1 MAGEQTVVINTNG
14 QTDVK
19 VLVNAIG
26 SSGSHVALVIDQST
40 TRLDGY
46 SNVPAVNNIG
56 TGIALLTFSNVTGLT
71 PYMTLVCK
79 VNGTADSVVF
89 SQYAISVKVLP
100 DPAAVAD
107 SVWDESVTSV
117 VHNAPDTAGNHV
129 WNMRQKTDKLT
140 FDGSQDLEVV
150 LNSAGSTSLVDL
162 IWDENLPGRS
172 NPPGSAG
179 LYTYSSGVAG
189 LKLDTML
196 SVVPGTSPFDYQFTD
211 SALEKV
217 PGLVWSYLTTDAT
230 TTNSFGVELKDISA
244 RVWDE
249 SISSHNNAG
258 TFGKGFRQVKE
269 GLVSQDGEV
278 NDSSATTTSFVSNLS
293 STVNDFWNEKVLV
306 FTSGSLAGQSR
317 VISDYDGAT
326 KTLTFDE
333 GFTSAP
339 ANSSEFIILSVH
351 VHPVDEIV
359 QSVWSEP
366 TTSYTTTG
374 TFGDSVNDIL
384 VDTDNLQQNQGNW
397 LTATGFSTFDPA
409 TQNVTVDGFTDAG
422 KAEVESEVNDALV
435 AIGLDHLVSTSVSG
449 TDVADDSI
457 IAKMVSKGAT
467 ADWDTFSNTHDSLEA
482 IRDRGDSSWT
492 TATGFNTIAPPSA
505 SDIADAVWD
514 EAAADHTSLNSTGA
528 KLSGASGVTDKI
540 DDMLEL
546 DGSVYRF
553 TSNALEQ
560 GSSSL
565 SSQNIN
571 DISASVYTY
580 FTGQDTVDG
589 VTTQREDAFKADP
602 ASIWGELTNSYT
614 TAGTFGKS
622 VNDILA
628 DTNELQGNQGGWL
641 TATGFSTHSAADV
654 AEAVW
659 DEATSGHNS
668 AGTFGRSVNDIKTAT
683 DKLDDMLVSDPDGNF
698 SQFTDEAIE
707 RVAGIVWGDSIT
719 SYTTPATFGYSFPT
733 KASITQV
740 DNNVTHIKT
749 VTDRLN
755 GMIVGDPDGTEFQFT
770 DAAIERVAGIVWDE
784 AVTGHTT
791 ANTFGQLQYLREM
804 ISYDS
809 TDQVWEFTDSSFN
822 TVYDRFND
830 PSSAEIYDYFTAT
843 TDGQG
848 ADITPRNNAFKADV
862 TGITATV
869 GSGDITNIATAVWE
883 KNIGGYTNS
892 TGDKAGHHLLRLDN
906 AIEIYN
912 HFIGSEVVDGVT
924 TQREDAFKVSP
935 ADVYSYFTATQ
946 DSDGNPISPARAEVF
961 RSTDEQIKLAV
972 STSVISTSNGV
983 DETLTDYLTGIKDT
997 TDKMQFIE
1005 PVAGTFLI
1013 KSKAEQFDTSVYQ
1026 GMYDHFT
1033 EVDEEASIDRPSV
1046 FKDSVDIAAI
1056 KTQTDKM
1063 NFTETFQGSGV
1074 FNINANAAVAI
1085 GESDAAVV
1093 YNYFTA
1099 TQVDGVDL
1107 TPPRAD
1113 AFKASLTGLAT
1124 STDLTDVANDV
1135 TSIKNQTDQ
1144 MVFGV
1149 NILDANGDAIGKE
1162 VRSDAPSSAAIYDYF
1177 VEDNREKTFQRPASD
1192 IYTYFT
1198 DTPVDSDGNALA
1210 NRAEAFK
1217 DGVTD
1222 ETIYDHFTD
1231 GTNADAFKASAADV
1245 YGYFTQTVNDA
1256 DGNPVSNR
1264 QDEFKNTASEIRDAL
1279 GLQTNN
1285 LDAQLEDIPTVTEF
1299 EERTILAA
1307 NYFDPSQDT
1316 VDVGKLFGDAGS
1328 AQSLKESAKQMTR
1341 CTVTSQSTPATAGGR
1356 SSFSSAS
1363 VTTAAAD
1370 HFVGRLILFT
1380 SGTLEGQ
1387 ASDIVDYELSNG
1399 VGLFS
1404 VTELTSDPAV
1414 NDTFIIV

>member
-1 MAGEQTVVINTNG
+1 MLAHSERVSERR
-14 QTDVK
+14 K
-19 VLVNAIG
+19 V
-26 SSGSHVALVIDQST
+26 SSVRT
-40 TRLDGY
+40 
-46 SNVPAVNNIG
+46 
-56 TGIALLTFSNVTGLT
+56 
-71 PYMTLVCK
+71 
-79 VNGTADSVVF
+79 
-89 SQYAISVKVLP
+89 
-100 DPAAVAD
+100 
-107 SVWDESVTSV
+107 
-117 VHNAPDTAGNHV
+117 
-129 WNMRQKTDKLT
+129 
-140 FDGSQDLEVV
+140 
-150 LNSAGSTSLVDL
+150 
-162 IWDENLPGRS
+162 
-172 NPPGSAG
+172 
-179 LYTYSSGVAG
+179 
-189 LKLDTML
+189 
-196 SVVPGTSPFDYQFTD
+196 
-211 SALEKV
+211 
-217 PGLVWSYLTTDAT
+217 
-230 TTNSFGVELKDISA
+230 
-244 RVWDE
+244 
-249 SISSHNNAG
+249 
-258 TFGKGFRQVKE
+258 
-269 GLVSQDGEV
+269 V

-366 TTSYTTTG
+366 TTSYTTAG

-384 VDTDNLQQNQGNW
+384 VDTNELQTNQNNW
-397 LTATGFSTFDPA
+397 LTATGFSTFNPA

-422 KAEVESEVNDALV
+422 KAEVEAEVDDALV

-449 TDVADDSI
+449 NDVEDDSI
-457 IAKMVSKGAT
+457 IAKMVSKGTT
-467 ADWDTFSNTHDSLEA
+467 ADWDTFSNTNDSLEA
-482 IRDRGDSSWT
+482 IRDRGDSSWA

-528 KLSGASGVTDKI
+528 KLSGASGVTGKI

-565 SSQNIN
+565 SQQNIN

-589 VTTQREDAFKADP
+589 VTTQREDAFKASSAAIYDYFTGTGTDVNGDAFQREDAFKADVTDMSTFDP
-602 ASIWGELTNSYT
+602 ASDSVTVETNNDKTGYALSSDADSSIVSAFLAHALTKGN
-614 TAGTFGKS
+614 AGTIERSLWLSLKA
-622 VNDILA
+622 NQLA
-628 DTNELQGNQGGWL
+628 DGQVSGTPNSRTAFDTNLTDATGAFDHMLLVFTSGSLAGEASPIHSYVSTNGRIELQKSL
-641 TATGFSTHSAADV
+641 TAIPSSTDQFIVVSDHTYPIVDIYTHFTNGSAANPFKASAADIYDYFTGEDTV
-654 AEAVW
+654 DGVTTQREDAFKASVSGIADAVW
-659 DEATSGHNS
+659 D
-668 AGTFGRSVNDIKTAT
+668 V
-683 DKLDDMLVSDPDGNF
+683 
-698 SQFTDEAIE
+698 
-707 RVAGIVWGDSIT
+707 
-719 SYTTPATFGYSFPT
+719 
-733 KASITQV
+733 
-740 DNNVTHIKT
+740 T
-749 VTDRLN
+749 VTDH
-755 GMIVGDPDGTEFQFT
+755 I
-770 DAAIERVAGIVWDE
+770 A
-784 AVTGHTT
+784 
-791 ANTFGQLQYLREM
+791 ANTFGQLQYLREI

-809 TDQVWEFTDSSFN
+809 DDQVWEFTDSSFN
-822 TVYDRFND
+822 TVYLRFND

-843 TDGQG
+843 QDSNG
-848 ADITPRNNAFKADV
+848 AHLPSPRNDAFKTDQVTANVDAADVANIASAVWDLDISTYTSSTGEKAGYHLFRLDNKYDIYNYFAGFFDENGVRTYRADAFKA
-862 TGITATV
+862 
-869 GSGDITNIATAVWE
+869 SPSDI
-883 KNIGGYTNS
+883 Y
-892 TGDKAGHHLLRLDN
+892 D
-906 AIEIYN
+906 
-912 HFIGSEVVDGVT
+912 
-924 TQREDAFKVSP
+924 
-935 ADVYSYFTATQ
+935 YFTALSV
-946 DSDGNPISPARAEVF
+946 DSDGNTLLDRANVF
-961 RSTDEQIKLAV
+961 RATDQQIKSAV

-983 DETLTDYLTGIKDT
+983 DSTLTDYLTGIKDT
-997 TDKMQFIE
+997 TDKMQFTE
-1005 PVAGTFLI
+1005 PSTGTFLI
-1013 KSKAEQFDTSVYQ
+1013 NSKAVDFDTSVYQ

-1046 FKDSVDIAAI
+1046 FKDSVYIADIKA
-1056 KTQTDKM
+1056 QTDKM
-1063 NFTETFQGSGV
+1063 NFTETSQGSGV

-1085 GESDAAVV
+1085 GASDAAVV

-1099 TQVDGVDL
+1099 TTDDQGADI
-1107 TPPRAD
+1107 TPRNN
-1113 AFKASLTGLAT
+1113 AFKADVSLLASQQSVNDLEAEVDLIRT
-1124 STDLTDVANDV
+1124 TTDKFLFED
-1135 TSIKNQTDQ
+1135 
-1144 MVFGV
+1144 
-1149 NILDANGDAIGKE
+1149 ILDSDGQVVGKK
-1162 VRSDAPSSAAIYDYF
+1162 VKSDAPSSAAMYNYF
-1177 VEDNREKTFQRPASD
+1177 IEDNREKTFQRPASD

-1198 DTPVDSDGNALA
+1198 DTPLDSDGNALA

-1222 ETIYDHFTD
+1222 ETIYNHFTD

-1279 GLQTNN
+1279 GLQTDN

-1328 AQSLKESAKQMTR
+1328 AQSLKDSAKQMTR

-1404 VTELTSDPAV
+1404 VTELTSDPSV
-1414 NDTFIIV
+1414 DDTFIIV

>member
-366 TTSYTTTG
+366 TSSYTTTG

-384 VDTDNLQQNQGNW
+384 LDTGTSIPASIAALNDFNPTTDTVANVTTVGSVTNPVATD
-397 LTATGFSTFDPA
+397 TASRTASKADVSALATSAEIAALNDFDPTTDTVANVTTVASVTNAVETDTASRNASKADVSSLSTFNPA
-409 TQNVTVDGFTDAG
+409 TQSVTVGTNNDKTGYSISGTKTTLDALNDIAATAIVSGGAITTSNGAVSNVT
-422 KAEVESEVNDALV
+422 LV
-435 AIGLDHLVSTSVSG
+435 ATTTTNTDMRG
-449 TDVADDSI
+449 TD
-457 IAKMVSKGAT
+457 GA
-467 ADWDTFSNTHDSLEA
+467 N
-482 IRDRGDSSWT
+482 T
-492 TATGFNTIAPPSA
+492 TAPDNTSITA
-505 SDIADAVWD
+505 IK
-514 EAAADHTSLNSTGA
+514 A
-528 KLSGASGVTDKI
+528 KTDQ
-540 DDMLEL
+540 LT
-546 DGSVYRF
+546 F
-553 TSNALEQ
+553 TVANQVDSNALT
-560 GSSSL
+560 GGGGDDAATIY
-565 SSQNIN
+565 N
-571 DISASVYTY
+571 Y
-580 FTGQDTVDG
+580 FTSGTN
-589 VTTQREDAFKADP
+589 EDAFK
-602 ASIWGELTNSYT
+602 
-614 TAGTFGKS
+614 
-622 VNDILA
+622 
-628 DTNELQGNQGGWL
+628 
-641 TATGFSTHSAADV
+641 ATGFSTHSADDVRSALGLASGNLDTQFSSLSSGIPSEAD
-654 AEAVW
+654 
-659 DEATSGHNS
+659 
-668 AGTFGRSVNDIKTAT
+668 I
-683 DKLDDMLVSDPDGNF
+683 
-698 SQFTDEAIE
+698 
-707 RVAGIVWGDSIT
+707 
-719 SYTTPATFGYSFPT
+719 YT
-733 KASITQV
+733 
-740 DNNVTHIKT
+740 
-749 VTDRLN
+749 
-755 GMIVGDPDGTEFQFT
+755 
-770 DAAIERVAGIVWDE
+770 
-784 AVTGHTT
+784 
-791 ANTFGQLQYLREM
+791 
-804 ISYDS
+804 
-809 TDQVWEFTDSSFN
+809 
-822 TVYDRFND
+822 
-830 PSSAEIYDYFTAT
+830 YFTAGT
-843 TDGQG
+843 REDV
-848 ADITPRNNAFKADV
+848 FKADV
-862 TGITATV
+862 SGIGDLSNVASDISSIKTKTDSLTFTGSNLNTHVQDVIASAAT
-869 GSGDITNIATAVWE
+869 TIATSA
-883 KNIGGYTNS
+883 YTHFTSESNE
-892 TGDKAGHHLLRLDN
+892 DVFKAAASD
-906 AIEIYN
+906 IYN
-912 HFIGSEVVDGVT
+912 YFVDGT
-924 TQREDAFKVSP
+924 REDVFK
-935 ADVYSYFTATQ
+935 ADVSSLAA
-946 DSDGNPISPARAEVF
+946 IS
-961 RSTDEQIKLAV
+961 SNV
-972 STSVISTSNGV
+972 SG
-983 DETLTDYLTGIKDT
+983 
-997 TDKMQFIE
+997 
-1005 PVAGTFLI
+1005 
-1013 KSKAEQFDTSVYQ
+1013 
-1026 GMYDHFT
+1026 
-1033 EVDEEASIDRPSV
+1033 
-1046 FKDSVDIAAI
+1046 I
-1056 KTQTDKM
+1056 KTQTDKFD
-1063 NFTETFQGSGV
+1063 FTTVGQVDFVRSTVDTLPQAVLDSIYNKFTDQSNEDV
-1074 FNINANAAVAI
+1074 FKADITTLESNVSAILADTAQLSFTNGLVDANASVAI
-1085 GESDAAVV
+1085 TQTDAAII
-1093 YNYFTA
+1093 YNYFVDGTREDVFKADISSLA
-1099 TQVDGVDL
+1099 TQSSVNTVDGIVDAIKLKTDNL
-1107 TPPRAD
+1107 TFNASNEVASEVKSGSTPTDIYNHFISGTRED
-1113 AFKASLTGLAT
+1113 AFKNS
-1124 STDLTDVANDV
+1124 
-1135 TSIKNQTDQ
+1135 
-1144 MVFGV
+1144 
-1149 NILDANGDAIGKE
+1149 
-1162 VRSDAPSSAAIYDYF
+1162 
-1177 VEDNREKTFQRPASD
+1177 
-1192 IYTYFT
+1192 
-1198 DTPVDSDGNALA
+1198 
-1210 NRAEAFK
+1210 
-1217 DGVTD
+1217 
-1222 ETIYDHFTD
+1222 
-1231 GTNADAFKASAADV
+1231 
-1245 YGYFTQTVNDA
+1245 
-1256 DGNPVSNR
+1256 
-1264 QDEFKNTASEIRDAL
+1264 ASEIRNAL
-1279 GLQTNN
+1279 GMAAND
-1285 LDAQLEDIPTVTEF
+1285 LDAQLGAIVEDTGTSLPSTLSGIVTSIANVPTVAEF
-1299 EERTILAA
+1299 EDRTIPSA
-1307 NYFDPSQDT
+1307 NYFDPATDSVTVGTNSDKTGYSISGTKSTLDDLADFDPSSDT

-1328 AQSLKESAKQMTR
+1328 AQSLKDSAKQMTR